1 MPGPK
6 KKSIE
11 ELEKEVAELI
21 AKSGRCEEDI
31 FTDFKDYCAL
41 NKRSNTHG
49 SILNNRDIL
58 RKKYLHSA
66 FLLCQS
72 IINKRKKIQAAR
84 KAVAANVSAASATS
98 AAASNVVNTSIS
110 SAAAP
115 ADSSTSS
122 STTANRNR
130 ASIDYTPPP
139 SGISSSSCASSN
151 DTTIASLVSICCWAS
166 CLFLHRI
173 L

>member
-49 SILNNRDIL
+49 SILNNRNIL
-58 RKKYLHSA
+58 RMKDLHSA
-66 FLLCQS
+66 FLLFQS
-72 IINKRKKIQAAR
+72 IMNKRKKIQAAR
-84 KAVAANVSAASATS
+84 LSSAATATSATS
-98 AAASNVVNTSIS
+98 SNVVNTSIS
-110 SAAAP
+110 STAAAVE
-115 ADSSTSS
+115 SSTSS
-122 STTANRNR
+122 STTAKKLQL
-130 ASIDYTPPP
+130 AS
-139 SGISSSSCASSN
+139 
-151 DTTIASLVSICCWAS
+151 TILFYHLVSP
-166 CLFLHRI
+166 LLHG